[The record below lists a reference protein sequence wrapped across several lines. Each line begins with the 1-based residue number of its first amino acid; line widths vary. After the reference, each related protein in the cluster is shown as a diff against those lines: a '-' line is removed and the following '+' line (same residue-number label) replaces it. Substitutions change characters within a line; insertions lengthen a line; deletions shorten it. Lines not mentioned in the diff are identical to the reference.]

1 MPNHRSLPPLN
12 ALRAFE
18 AAGRKLSF
26 RAAADELQLPQLGRG
41 GARHQQVQQQRDDP
55 AGVSDPGQAARWR
68 GHL

>member
-26 RAAADELQLPQLGRG
+26 RAAADELFVTQ
-41 GARHQQVQQQRDDP
+41 GAVAQQVRILDLLQK
-55 AGVSDPGQAARWR
+55 S
-68 GHL
+68 